1 MVIRQRVKKEVG
13 EKLNIQFKEFF
24 LQKKILAKDVSSAV
38 QEGVFTMVTEFLS
51 LSLSSKLSEKI
62 L

>member
-38 QEGVFTMVTEFLS
+38 
-51 LSLSSKLSEKI
+51 
-62 L
+62 